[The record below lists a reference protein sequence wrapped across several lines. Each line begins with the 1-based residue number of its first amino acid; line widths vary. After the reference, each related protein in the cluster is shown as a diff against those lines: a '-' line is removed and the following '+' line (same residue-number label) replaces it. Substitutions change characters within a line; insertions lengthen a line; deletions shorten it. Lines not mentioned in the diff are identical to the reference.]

1 MMWKF
6 VGAAAAFLLGTI
18 AQAQTTKVPI
28 EISLEPQAIFVT
40 AEVNGHKARLLLDTG
55 AIVTLADPVRLG
67 VTEAELSQSSKVT
80 VFDAHASRTIPML
93 STDVC
98 LGGLR
103 FRVPVLLDSKLS
115 QPGGYG
121 EIDGLLGLD
130 LLGRFDSFTID
141 RKAKTLELT
150 VSPK

>member
-1 MMWKF
+1 MWKF
-6 VGAAAAFLLGTI
+6 GLAAAALLLGTI
-18 AQAQTTKVPI
+18 AQAQTTRVPI
-28 EISLEPQAIFVT
+28 EISMEPPAIFVT

-67 VTEAELSQSSKVT
+67 VTDTELSHSSKVT
-80 VFDAHASRTIPML
+80 VFDAHASRTMPML

-103 FRVPVLLDSKLS
+103 FRVPVLLDSELS

-121 EIDGLLGLD
+121 KIDGLLGLNV
-130 LLGRFDSFTID
+130 LGQFDSFTID
-141 RKAKTLELT
+141 RKARMLELT
-150 VSPK
+150 GSPK